1 MGVDVDEIVKLV
13 ESSRDEIVAEALK
26 EEIIRALTSK
36 VMNTRV
42 TFTESGRVKF
52 EMSME
57 IDEGSIRIARSAVD
71 KVIELIKT
79 KCS

>member
-1 MGVDVDEIVKLV
+1 MGVDVDKIVKLV
-13 ESSRDEIVAEALK
+13 ESNRDEIVAEALK
-26 EEIIRALTSK
+26 EEVIRALASK
-36 VMNTRV
+36 VRDTRV
-42 TFTESGRVKF
+42 VVDESGRVKF

-79 KCS
+79 KYS

>member
-1 MGVDVDEIVKLV
+1 MEVDVDKIVKLV
-13 ESSRDEIVAEALK
+13 ESNRDEIVAEALK
-26 EEIIRALTSK
+26 EEVIRALASK
-36 VMNTRV
+36 VRDTRV
-42 TFTESGRVKF
+42 VVDESGRVKF

-79 KCS
+79 KYS